1 MVTQSPFS
9 FLEDLFQKFPIPAPP
24 AWAVDEAH
32 RKCVLLLNHVL
43 MQEPQAM
50 QRLVRQSGRVILAQ
64 WRSFT
69 FKLLVT
75 PAGLF
80 DLAAEEA
87 TPDLTLVL
95 TEESP
100 YALARHVMQGD
111 KPPVRI
117 EGDVQLA
124 AEVNWLA
131 DNLRWDV
138 EEDLS
143 RIVGD
148 APSHM
153 LMEAGR
159 TIAGALRD
167 FLGRRAGDKA
177 ATDANV
183 GNTP

>member
-1 MVTQSPFS
+1 
-9 FLEDLFQKFPIPAPP
+9 
-24 AWAVDEAH
+24 
-32 RKCVLLLNHVL
+32 
-43 MQEPQAM
+43 M

-75 PAGLF
+75 PAGLS

-95 TEESP
+95 TEESL
-100 YALARHVMQGD
+100 YASARHVMQGD

-167 FLGRRAGDKA
+167 FLGRRPGDKA

-183 GNTP
+183 GNAP